1 VGAVCRLQFEVMADR
16 LANEYVLEVIFEPS
30 PYAEARWL
38 GGTKADVEDFENK
51 HKTAIA
57 RDIDE
62 QPVFLAKSAWE
73 IGYVSERYSKLK
85 FLKTRE
91 RG

>member
-1 VGAVCRLQFEVMADR
+1 MADR
-16 LANEYVLEVIFEPS
+16 LANEYALDVVFEPS

-38 GGTKADVEDFENK
+38 GGERVEIEGFITA

-57 RDIDE
+57 SDIDH
-62 QPVFLAKSAWE
+62 QPVFLGKTAWE
-73 IGYVSERYSKLK
+73 INYVGERYPKLRFERAK
-85 FLKTRE
+85 E